1 MTYTPNSTPT
11 ANAVFYRSYS
21 RKDGQGNRETWEQA
35 TERTVNAIAE
45 IGNFTENERQICIDQ
60 MLAQTAMVSGRWLWV
75 GGTEWVENSKNF
87 YGAYNC
93 SNILVESW
101 DDFRLLM
108 NLAMQGCGTGAL
120 LEDKFISKLPPITNT
135 LDLNVI
141 GKPGDADFELE
152 ETVVKLF
159 DNKYL
164 ITVGDSREGWCEAY
178 KRLMFIASSQHPNNI
193 VAVNVDISHVREAGK
208 KLKGFGG
215 TANPIR
221 LGEMFE
227 RVAKVINRAVGRQLT
242 ATECCLIIDEA
253 AACVVAGNI
262 RRCLPHFT
270 RVTMADG
277 MFKSIS
283 EIMIGDLVKTP
294 LGSQKVTDVFEQGV
308 QQCYQIT
315 CQNGNLVQATE
326 NHRFGFYSRDDN
338 SFGWVHVKDVKPGY
352 RIITQSGNFQTVSSV
367 IKTDEFQTF
376 DIEVENEHCFYAE
389 GFLSHNSAGIKQ
401 ADKDDQEFAN
411 CKDNLWQQDSN
422 GNWRIDP
429 DRDALRMSN
438 HTRVYHNK
446 PSFEEIKAAVTKQFY
461 SGEGAIQYAPEAIAR
476 ANADVI
482 TNKFLRR
489 LFIRQYEK
497 GYGEE
502 FFRKRIPGITE
513 RELDH
518 RMTRYGLNPC
528 LVAGTMVL
536 TREGHF
542 PIEELVGKTVQIHDG
557 NVWVEIDN
565 FRVTAENQDVYTVTT
580 CGGEKITA
588 TAYHTFIL
596 ENGERVQLKDL
607 KVGQRLLTHDLRIH
621 GLHHEKAA
629 YLKGF
634 LIGDGTI
641 RNGVTALDL
650 YTPKYMCIDRLIESR
665 NEIESK
671 VPVCVGDRYSQDDY
685 VGFNEELNQRKMM
698 RGFAGSQED
707 FIPWVSDNRQNF
719 PMEVLNWD
727 LPSKLEFIAGVMD
740 ADGTVMDSANAYGYQ
755 ISSIHQNWLLGFQT
769 LLHTVG
775 VNSSIQ
781 LNRKEGFSDFG
792 TQRGGRYKSKNCYRL
807 TIAQKGSILLSQQ
820 CIFTRL
826 KSFSDRVVKNKSK
839 TGNNK
844 IKSIEFSHNA
854 DKVYCCTVI
863 TNNQFSLS
871 SSIVVGQCAEILL
884 NNNTCNLAD
893 VHLNRIHPE
902 DQEGQIKAFMTAG
915 LFVCALLHHKFV
927 DEKMQYS
934 REIDPIVGASFTGL
948 FDFFVKAFGI
958 RWLKWWEAGRPLT
971 EEGKQFKK
979 AEKKYLILWR
989 EVVKTTVE
997 TYCKREGLK
1006 IPNRYTTMP
1015 PAGSKSLLTG
1025 ASPGWHC
1032 PKAARYIRRITFA
1045 KNDPVALAYMDLG
1058 YSIVP
1063 SQSDK
1068 DENGVLLNDPFDS
1081 RCTEWLVEIPYEMS
1095 WANIPGVDDIDI
1107 NQFSAT
1113 AQFDFYMQVQ
1123 KHYSTHTT
1131 SATIEFREDEIDPL
1145 SSAIFNNIYQSDGY
1159 ISAALL
1165 PRSDAPY
1172 PRLPFEKIDK
1182 ETYERLQ
1189 SEVLARRKTDDF
1201 HSALMSH
1208 DNPESLP
1215 EGSSGCDSDK
1225 CFLPLTKPE

>member
-1 MTYTPNSTPT
+1 MTYIPNSTPT

-21 RKDGQGNRETWEQA
+21 RKDEIGNRENWQQA
-35 TERTVNAIAE
+35 TERTVNAIADL
-45 IGNFTENERQICIDQ
+45 GNFTENEKLTCMDQ
-60 MLAQTAMVSGRWLWV
+60 MLSQTVMVSGRYLWV
-75 GGTEWVENSKNF
+75 GGTKWAENSKNF

-93 SNILVESW
+93 SNILVECW

-141 GKPGDADFELE
+141 GKPGDSYFKLE
-152 ETVVKLF
+152 ETEVRKNERG
-159 DNKYL
+159 DYL

-178 KRLMFIASSQHPNNI
+178 KALMEIASYPLLKNYKI
-193 VAVNVDISHVREAGK
+193 AVNVDISNVREAGK

-277 MFKSIS
+277 MFKPIS

-294 LGSQKVTDVFEQGV
+294 LGSQKVTDVFEQGI
-308 QQCYQIT
+308 QQCYTIV
-315 CQNGNLVQATE
+315 CQNGNLVQATA
-326 NHRFGFYSRDDN
+326 NHRFGFYSRDDGT
-338 SFGWVHVKDVKPGY
+338 FGWVHVKDVKPGY
-352 RIITQSGNFQTVSSV
+352 KIVTQTGNFQTVAS
-367 IKTDEFQTF
+367 INKTHEFQTF

-401 ADKDDQEFAN
+401 AGKDDEEFAN
-411 CKDNLWQQDSN
+411 CKDNLWQQDDQ

-429 DRDALRMSN
+429 ERDALRMSN

-482 TNKFLRR
+482 KNEFLRR

-502 FFRKRIPGITE
+502 FFRKRIPGIDQ

-518 RMTRYGLNPC
+518 RMTRYGFNP
-528 LVAGTMVL
+528 
-536 TREGHF
+536 
-542 PIEELVGKTVQIHDG
+542 
-557 NVWVEIDN
+557 
-565 FRVTAENQDVYTVTT
+565 
-580 CGGEKITA
+580 
-588 TAYHTFIL
+588 
-596 ENGERVQLKDL
+596 
-607 KVGQRLLTHDLRIH
+607 
-621 GLHHEKAA
+621 
-629 YLKGF
+629 
-634 LIGDGTI
+634 
-641 RNGVTALDL
+641 
-650 YTPKYMCIDRLIESR
+650 
-665 NEIESK
+665 
-671 VPVCVGDRYSQDDY
+671 
-685 VGFNEELNQRKMM
+685 
-698 RGFAGSQED
+698 
-707 FIPWVSDNRQNF
+707 
-719 PMEVLNWD
+719 
-727 LPSKLEFIAGVMD
+727 
-740 ADGTVMDSANAYGYQ
+740 
-755 ISSIHQNWLLGFQT
+755 
-769 LLHTVG
+769 
-775 VNSSIQ
+775 
-781 LNRKEGFSDFG
+781 
-792 TQRGGRYKSKNCYRL
+792 
-807 TIAQKGSILLSQQ
+807 
-820 CIFTRL
+820 
-826 KSFSDRVVKNKSK
+826 
-839 TGNNK
+839 
-844 IKSIEFSHNA
+844 
-854 DKVYCCTVI
+854 
-863 TNNQFSLS
+863 
-871 SSIVVGQCAEILL
+871 CAEIVL
-884 NNNTCNLAD
+884 NNNLCNLGE

-902 DQEGQIKAFMTAG
+902 DSEGQIKAFITGA

-927 DEKMQYS
+927 DEKIQYS
-934 REIDPIVGASFTGL
+934 REIDPIVGVSFTGL

-971 EEGKQFKK
+971 DEGKQFKK
-979 AEKKYLILWR
+979 LEKRFLNTWR
-989 EVVKTTVE
+989 EAVRTTVE
-997 TYCKREGLK
+997 SYCKREGLK
-1006 IPNRYTTMP
+1006 VPNRFTTVQP
-1015 PAGSKSLLTG
+1015 SGSKSLLTG
-1025 ASPGWHC
+1025 ASPGWHP

-1081 RCTEWLVEIPYEMS
+1081 RCTEWLVEIPFEMS

-1107 NQFSAT
+1107 NRFSAT

-1123 KHYSTHTT
+1123 KYYSTHTT